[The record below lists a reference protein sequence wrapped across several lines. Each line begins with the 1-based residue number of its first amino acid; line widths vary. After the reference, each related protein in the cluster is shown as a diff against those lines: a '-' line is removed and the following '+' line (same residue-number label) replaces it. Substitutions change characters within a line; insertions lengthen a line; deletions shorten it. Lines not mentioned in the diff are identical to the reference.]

1 MQFHNYFIVTQ
12 SVVFRLKIAF
22 LAPITILT
30 TMKPILCAAFAA
42 AFVTAILANDDPLK
56 AVPAGDERPTVK
68 PAVPAPTVDLPT
80 KPNGTGLNEILRA
93 GKLPVIGNIDGP
105 FSGKLTLLGDDG

>member
-12 SVVFRLKIAF
+12 PGVFRLKIAF

-68 PAVPAPTVDLPT
+68 PAVPAPAVDLRVRPGG
-80 KPNGTGLNEILRA
+80 PGREVDLR
-93 GKLPVIGNIDGP
+93 VRR
-105 FSGKLTLLGDDG
+105 